1 MKKIIVSAGLVAVS
15 AAGIQNVFAD
25 GSDII
30 SPKAWS
36 VSGTL
41 RGFYDDNY
49 AIGTQ
54 KKGSFGWEVSPS
66 VSLNLPFQQTD
77 IGFRYTYGFY
87 YYQDRQDIGA
97 KAFDQTH
104 QVEFWLDHAF
114 NERWKVNVTDTFA
127 VGQEPELLNSQ
138 TSQQYRVEGNN
149 IANHAHISLDT
160 EWTRQFSTT
169 LRYGNSF
176 FDYQNKGGVAS
187 ADPAAFATGAGFSPS
202 TPGFNSGFLGNYYSI
217 NGGRGASLAG
227 LLNRIEQNV
236 GFDLNWTLQPETVLF
251 LGYNFGLSTY
261 TGNEDIAVFNYLD
274 TNLDSRSLVYRSD
287 SRDSMSHY
295 GYVGASHQF
304 TANISGTARVGASFT
319 DSYNDPLQ
327 HSTSIA
333 PYADMS
339 ISYTYIPGSYVQLGV
354 THDLNATDVVQPN
367 DQTGKITQYQE
378 STVIYSSINHKFTQD
393 LIGTIIG
400 RYQISSF
407 QGGNNDSE
415 SDQTFGVG
423 VNLHYQISQHFST
436 EVGYNFDDLQ
446 SKLQGRSY
454 QRNRV
459 YLGFGANY

>member
-149 IANHAHISLDT
+149 MANHAHISLDT

-176 FDYQNKGGVAS
+176 FDYQNKGATVSTFFPSVGVS
-187 ADPAAFATGAGFSPS
+187 NPTADVGYNDGLFRSISS
-202 TPGFNSGFLGNYYSI
+202 T
-217 NGGRGASLAG
+217 SLAG
-227 LLNRIEQNV
+227 LLNRVEQNV
-236 GFDLNWTLQPETVLF
+236 GFDLNWTLQTETVLF
-251 LGYNFGLSTY
+251 VGYNFCLSTY
-261 TGNEDIAVFNYLD
+261 TGNEAIGVYNYFD
-274 TNLDSRSLVYRSD
+274 ASSNARSLVYQSD
-287 SRDSMSHY
+287 SRNSLSHY
-295 GYVGASHQF
+295 GYVGVSHQF

-319 DSYNDPLQ
+319 DSFNDPLQ
-327 HSTSIA
+327 NSTSIS

-354 THDLNATDVVQPN
+354 THDLNATDVASVN
-367 DQTGKITQYQE
+367 KDTGSLTQYQE
-378 STVIYSSINHKFTQD
+378 STVIYTSINHKFTQD

-400 RYQISSF
+400 RYQMSNF
-407 QGGNNDSE
+407 KGGANDNT
-415 SDQTFGVG
+415 SDQTIGVG